1 MQVRSVVRLC
11 IHAVFRYCR
20 MIMEAPGQG
29 GDPMAGRKHK
39 RGREG
44 WTPNPNGPK
53 PPFAPGNDLAVTHGV
68 YSPGRVAPR
77 AEHVLEELLTP
88 AGAAQAPDML
98 RSPLFAPA
106 LRIAARR
113 VAQAEMMHDHLE
125 GMPVEEQIEPPKPGT
140 SAPIEQL
147 RKLDAAAQVS
157 LAVCGLTPAA
167 AVKMGAQM
175 ASAAPDLA
183 LLIAEAE
190 AS

>member
-1 MQVRSVVRLC
+1 
-11 IHAVFRYCR
+11 
-20 MIMEAPGQG
+20 
-29 GDPMAGRKHK
+29 
-39 RGREG
+39 
-44 WTPNPNGPK
+44 
-53 PPFAPGNDLAVTHGV
+53 
-68 YSPGRVAPR
+68 
-77 AEHVLEELLTP
+77 
-88 AGAAQAPDML
+88 
-98 RSPLFAPA
+98 
-106 LRIAARR
+106 
-113 VAQAEMMHDHLE
+113 MMYDHLA
-125 GMPVEEQIEPPKPGT
+125 GMPVEMQIEPPKPGT